1 MEHKEILKCGGCGND
16 VEFTYYD
23 SINARQN
30 PELKQKLLDGSLY
43 EVSCPHCGAHLR
55 ETYSQLYH
63 DPDKKFMVY
72 GVHPDSFYKVV
83 QTYDIMREKNPQM
96 HKNYRLR
103 IVSSPTR
110 LREKVAV
117 LNADLDDRVI
127 EIYKY
132 LDVESIKAVEPEAN
146 ATKAYFYIEDGKNML
161 EFDTN
166 YPLSKQISAD
176 NYDFIKSMYFEEI
189 ELSADNYIIDS
200 EWAESIFNGEFDSG
214 EVVEPEI
221 EPIDP
226 SIYDFDDDDETQDA
240 NATDTTSI
248 DDDLEDIS

>member
-1 MEHKEILKCGGCGND
+1 MERKEIIKCGGCGND

-23 SINARQN
+23 SINSRQN

-43 EVSCPHCGAHLR
+43 EISCNRCGAKLR
-55 ETYSQLYH
+55 DTYSLLYH

-72 GVHPDSFYKVV
+72 GVHPDSIYKVV
-83 QTYDIMREKNPQM
+83 QTYDIMRENNPLIRD
-96 HKNYRLR
+96 NYRLR
-103 IVSSPTR
+103 IVPSPTR
-110 LREKVAV
+110 LREKVAI

-146 ATKAYFYIEDGKNML
+146 ATKAYFYIENGKNML

-189 ELSADNYIIDS
+189 DLSAENYIIDS
-200 EWAESIFNGEFDSG
+200 EWAESIFNGDFVGDDNYES
-214 EVVEPEI
+214 EI

-226 SIYDFDDDDETQDA
+226 SIYDFDDDDGETEEE
-240 NATDTTSI
+240 ATKTEEYT
-248 DDDLEDIS
+248 EDIS